1 MWDTIQKLEY
11 RAKAN
16 LSQAKEEL
24 NDRLTDRLELP
35 LPGLSGEKLYL
46 TGITKLREKVAELE
60 QIYQQIPNNGGMTDI
75 IVLDAWASA
84 TIEGARTTVQQVRQS
99 FKEPK
104 TKDDRMVIN
113 TVKASNFAYRNPV
126 TPKNIRKLWESIVDD
141 VCENENLKGTLY
153 RSGPVQI
160 ASQERTIHEP
170 AHFEDVPELMEKWFS
185 FRDGT
190 AENPL
195 IRSFICHFYFV
206 YVHPFCDGNGRA
218 ARILNASQ
226 LYHAGYKK
234 MKRLPLSSS
243 INSHLNGYY
252 RSLTDSEIR
261 IMGID
266 GYWLDLSPFVSYM
279 LEVFEDCLINAALS
293 TNKLTE
299 NEAKLLERMNRVGLN
314 AEITVNK
321 AKSILDCSESSAR
334 RVLINL
340 VDKGYLS
347 VDSSQRTYVY
357 SLQQHIPNA

>member
-11 RAKAN
+11 RARAN
-16 LSQAKEEL
+16 LTQAKAEL

-35 LPGLSGEKLYL
+35 LPGLYGEKLYL
-46 TGITKLREKVAELE
+46 TGVSKLQQKATELD
-60 QIYQQIPNNGGMTDI
+60 QMYRQLPSSGGMTDI
-75 IVLDAWASA
+75 LVLDAWASA

-99 FKEPK
+99 FTQPK

-113 TVKASNFAYRNPV
+113 TVKASNYAYRNPI
-126 TPKNIRKLWESIVDD
+126 TPKNIRRLWESIVDG
-141 VCENENLKGTLY
+141 VCENEDLKGTLY
-153 RSGPVQI
+153 RSGAVEV

-170 AHFEDVPELMEKWFS
+170 AHFEKVPELMDCWFV
-185 FRDGT
+185 FRDSV
-190 AENPL
+190 AEHML
-195 IRSFICHFYFV
+195 IHSFICHFYFV

-226 LYHAGYKK
+226 LYHAGYSK

-261 IMGID
+261 ITGTE

-279 LEVFEDCLINAALS
+279 LDVFEDCLINAALS
-293 TNKLTE
+293 KNELTE
-299 NEAKLLERMNRVGLN
+299 NETKLLQRMNKVGIN
-314 AEITVNK
+314 AEITVKK
-321 AKSILDCSESSAR
+321 AKGILNCSESSAR
-334 RVLINL
+334 RVLMNL
-340 VDKGYLS
+340 VDKGYLA

-357 SLQQHIPNA
+357 RLQQHIPNI

>member
-11 RAKAN
+11 RARAS
-16 LSQAKEEL
+16 LVQAKAEL
-24 NDRLTDRLELP
+24 EDRLMDRMELP
-35 LPGLSGEKLYL
+35 LPGLYGEKLYL
-46 TGITKLREKVAELE
+46 TGVSKLRQKAAELD
-60 QIYQQIPNNGGMTDI
+60 QIYQQIPNSGGMTDI

-99 FKEPK
+99 FTQPK
-104 TKDDRMVIN
+104 TKDDQMVIN
-113 TVKASNFAYRNPV
+113 TVKASNYAYRNPI
-126 TPKNIRKLWESIVDD
+126 TPKNIRKLWESIVDG

-153 RSGPVQI
+153 RSGAVEI
-160 ASQERTIHEP
+160 ASQDRTIHEP
-170 AHFEDVPELMEKWFS
+170 AHFEKVPELMDRWFA
-185 FRDGT
+185 FRDGA
-190 AENPL
+190 AEDAL

-226 LYHAGYKK
+226 LHHAGYSK

-252 RSLTDSEIR
+252 RSLTDSEIK
-261 IMGID
+261 ITGKE

-279 LEVFEDCLINAALS
+279 LDVFEDCLINAALS
-293 TNKLTE
+293 KNELTAT
-299 NEAKLLERMNRVGLN
+299 EAKLLERMNRVGIN
-314 AEITVNK
+314 AEITVKK
-321 AKSILDCSESSAR
+321 AKGILDCSESSAR
-334 RVLINL
+334 RVLMNL

-357 SLQQHIPNA
+357 RLQQHLPNV

>member
-16 LSQAKEEL
+16 LSQAKVEL

-46 TGITKLREKVAELE
+46 TGVTKLREKVAELE
-60 QIYQQIPNNGGMTDI
+60 QIYQQLPNHGGMTDI

-113 TVKASNFAYRNPV
+113 TVKASNFAYRNPI
-126 TPKNIRKLWESIVDD
+126 TPKNIRKLWESIVDG
-141 VCENENLKGTLY
+141 VCENENVKGAFY
-153 RSGPVQI
+153 RSGAVQI
-160 ASQERTIHEP
+160 ASQDRTIHEP

-190 AENPL
+190 EENPL
-195 IRSFICHFYFV
+195 IRAFVCHFYFV
-206 YVHPFCDGNGRA
+206 YVHPFCDGNGRT

-226 LYHAGYKK
+226 LYHAGYSK

-261 IMGID
+261 INGKD
-266 GYWLDLSPFVSYM
+266 GWWLDLSPFVSYM

-293 TNKLTE
+293 KNELTE
-299 NEAKLLERMNRVGLN
+299 TEAQLLERMNRVGLN
-314 AEITVNK
+314 AEITVKK
-321 AKSILDCSESSAR
+321 AMGILDRSDYSAR
-334 RVLINL
+334 RVLTNL

-347 VDSSQRTYVY
+347 VDTSQKTYVY
-357 SLQQHIPNA
+357 RLRQHIPNT

>member
-16 LSQAKEEL
+16 LTQAITEL
-24 NDRLTDRLELP
+24 NDRLTDRVELP
-35 LPGLSGEKLYL
+35 LPGLAGEKLYL
-46 TGITKLREKVAELE
+46 TGATKLREKAAELDV
-60 QIYQQIPNNGGMTDI
+60 IYQQLPNGGGMTDI

-99 FKEPK
+99 FAQPK

-113 TVKASNFAYRNPV
+113 TVKASNYAYRNPI
-126 TPKNIRKLWESIVDD
+126 TPKNIRRLWEIIVDE

-153 RSGPVQI
+153 RSGAVQI
-160 ASQERTIHEP
+160 ASQDRTIHEP
-170 AHFEDVPELMEKWFS
+170 AHFEAVPELMENWFA

-190 AENPL
+190 AESAL
-195 IRSFICHFYFV
+195 IRSFVCHFYFV

-226 LYHAGYKK
+226 LYHAGYSK

-261 IMGID
+261 IAGKD
-266 GYWLDLSPFVSYM
+266 GYWLDVNPFVSYM

-293 TNKLTE
+293 KNELTE
-299 NEAKLLERMNRVGLN
+299 TEARLLERMNKVGFK
-314 AEITVNK
+314 AEITVKK
-321 AKSILDCSESSAR
+321 AKGILDCSESSAR
-334 RVLINL
+334 RVLTNL

-357 SLQQHIPNA
+357 RLQQHIPNV

>member
-16 LSQAKEEL
+16 LVQAKAELEE
-24 NDRLTDRLELP
+24 RLTDRLELS
-35 LPGLSGEKLYL
+35 LPGLCGEKLYL
-46 TGITKLREKVAELE
+46 TGVSRLQQKASELE
-60 QIYQQIPNNGGMTDI
+60 QIYQHLPNTSGMTDI

-99 FKEPK
+99 FTQPK

-113 TVKASNFAYRNPV
+113 TVKASNFAYRNSV
-126 TPKNIRKLWESIVDD
+126 TPKNIRKLWEIIVDD
-141 VCENENLKGTLY
+141 VCENEALKGTLY
-153 RSGPVQI
+153 RNGPVQI
-160 ASQERTIHEP
+160 ASQDRTIHEP
-170 AHFEDVPELMEKWFS
+170 AHFEEVPDLMMRWFA

-190 AENPL
+190 VENPL

-261 IMGID
+261 IMD
-266 GYWLDLSPFVSYM
+266 QNGYWLDLSPFISYM

-293 TNKLTE
+293 KNELTE
-299 NEAKLLERMNRVGLN
+299 TEAKLLERMNRVGLN
-314 AEITVNK
+314 AEITVKK
-321 AKSILDCSESSAR
+321 AMGILDCSDYSAR
-334 RVLINL
+334 RVLTNL
-340 VDKGYLS
+340 VDKGYLF
-347 VDSSQRTYVY
+347 VDSSQKTYVY
-357 SLQQHIPNA
+357 RLQQHLPNV

>member
-16 LSQAKEEL
+16 LSQSKEEL
-24 NDRLTDRLELP
+24 NDRLADRLELP
-35 LPGLSGEKLYL
+35 FPGLSGEKLYL
-46 TGITKLREKVAELE
+46 TGTAKLREKATELE

-113 TVKASNFAYRNPV
+113 TVKASNFAYRNPI
-126 TPKNIRKLWESIVDD
+126 TPKNIRKLWENIVDG

-160 ASQERTIHEP
+160 ASQDRTIHEP

-261 IMGID
+261 IMGKED
-266 GYWLDLSPFVSYM
+266 YWLDLSPFVSYM

-293 TNKLTE
+293 KNELTE
-299 NEAKLLERMNRVGLN
+299 TEAKLLERMNRVGLN

-321 AKSILDCSESSAR
+321 AKSVLDCSESSAR
-334 RVLINL
+334 RVLMNL

-347 VDSSQRTYVY
+347 VDASQRTYVY
-357 SLQQHIPNA
+357 RLQQHIP

>member
-16 LSQAKEEL
+16 LSQAKVEL

-46 TGITKLREKVAELE
+46 TGVTKLREKVAELE
-60 QIYQQIPNNGGMTDI
+60 QIYQQLPNHGGMTDI

-113 TVKASNFAYRNPV
+113 TVKASNFAYRNPI
-126 TPKNIRKLWESIVDD
+126 TLKNIRKLWESIVDG

-293 TNKLTE
+293 KNELTE
-299 NEAKLLERMNRVGLN
+299 TEAKLLERMNRVGLN

-357 SLQQHIPNA
+357 RLQQHIPNA

>member
-16 LSQAKEEL
+16 LVQAKAELEE
-24 NDRLTDRLELP
+24 RLTDRLELS
-35 LPGLSGEKLYL
+35 LPGLCGEKLYL
-46 TGITKLREKVAELE
+46 TGVSRLQQKASELE
-60 QIYQQIPNNGGMTDI
+60 QIYQHLPNTSGMTDI

-99 FKEPK
+99 FAQPK

-126 TPKNIRKLWESIVDD
+126 TPKNIRRLWELIVDG

-160 ASQERTIHEP
+160 ASQDRTIHEP
-170 AHFEDVPELMEKWFS
+170 AHFEEVPDLMMRWFA

-190 AENPL
+190 VENQL

-252 RSLTDSEIR
+252 RSLTDSEIQ
-261 IMGID
+261 IFGKD

-279 LEVFEDCLINAALS
+279 LEAFEDCLINAALS
-293 TNKLTE
+293 KNELTE
-299 NEAKLLERMNRVGLN
+299 TEAKLLERMNRVGLN
-314 AEITVNK
+314 AEITVKK
-321 AKSILDCSESSAR
+321 AMGILDCSDYSAR
-334 RVLINL
+334 RVLTNL

-357 SLQQHIPNA
+357 RLQQHIPNI

>member
-24 NDRLTDRLELP
+24 NARLTDRLELP
-35 LPGLSGEKLYL
+35 LPGLNGEKLYL
-46 TGITKLREKVAELE
+46 TGVARLREKAAELE
-60 QIYQQIPNNGGMTDI
+60 QIYQQLPNTGGVTDN

-84 TIEGARTTVQQVRQS
+84 MIEGAHITVQQVRQN
-99 FKEPK
+99 FAEPK

-126 TPKNIRKLWESIVDD
+126 TSKNIRKLWESIVEG
-141 VCENENLKGTLY
+141 VCENENLKGIFY

-160 ASQERTIHEP
+160 ASQDRTIHEP
-170 AHFEDVPELMEKWFS
+170 AQAENVPELMEKWFS

-190 AENPL
+190 VENPL
-195 IRSFICHFYFV
+195 LRSFICHFYFV
-206 YVHPFCDGNGRA
+206 YVHPFCDGNGRT

-226 LYHAGYKK
+226 LYHGGYKK

-261 IMGID
+261 IMGKE

-293 TNKLTE
+293 KNELTE
-299 NEAKLLERMNRVGLN
+299 TEAKLLERMNRVGLH
-314 AEITVNK
+314 AEITVKK
-321 AKSILDCSESSAR
+321 AKDILDCSESSAR
-334 RVLINL
+334 RVLTNL

-347 VDSSQRTYVY
+347 VDSSQKTYVY
-357 SLQQHIPNA
+357 RLQQHMPNV